1 MSTSWKESV
10 YIVSE
15 DLYVHLGSSLESLH
29 DTSSFQWQWWWD
41 FNPILNTV
49 GYLAH
54 DLFNVDFHQLSSP
67 CCCMQALQRA
77 LLSCMYT
84 TLDYAQTGLIAA
96 VFFFKV
102 SSPILV
108 LVSNYQKRHISA
120 LMENQN
126 INVCWNILCALFND
140 LLPYVCF
147 FSFNMY
153 PTFVSCTCL
162 IEW

>member
-1 MSTSWKESV
+1 MCTFGKEN
-10 YIVSE
+10 IVFE

-54 DLFNVDFHQLSSP
+54 DLFNVNFQHLFSP
-67 CCCMQALQRA
+67 CCYMQALQRA

-102 SSPILV
+102 SAPVLF

-120 LMENQN
+120 LIENQN
-126 INVCWNILCALFND
+126 INVCWNILCMLFND

-147 FSFNMY
+147 FSFNRY
-153 PTFVSCTCL
+153 STFVSCTCL